1 MELALRQG
9 YDQTTVEQI
18 AAAADVSTRTFS
30 RYFAT
35 KDAVYLTL
43 IQDFVDQVAVELAAV
58 PLDIGPLEALR
69 IAHVATLTQVAN
81 RAMGNLSADR
91 IVLMLRVFNASD
103 ALRQA
108 SFEFK
113 HEPAEVFI
121 ARRMGVELGD
131 RRARLV
137 GAVFS
142 AVIVTACGDLIADTD
157 GVRLGPQVMIDRINE
172 AFEQVADFTADLH
185 PPVGRTFDTVNG

>member
-69 IAHVATLTQVAN
+69 IAHVATLTQVAS
-81 RAMGNLSADR
+81 RPIGNLSDDR

-113 HEPAEVFI
+113 HEPAEVFV

-142 AVIVTACGDLIADTD
+142 AVIVTACSDLIADTD
-157 GVRLGPQVMIDRINE
+157 GAPLGPRVMIDRLNQ
-172 AFEQVADFTADLH
+172 AFEQVAEFTADLH
-185 PPVGRTFDTVNG
+185 PPVKRTFETVNG